1 MIELAVIVAAV
12 SYGAYRLVRAQKEA
26 RRYLE
31 DSGRDQP
38 MVLDHLSPSLGRLAR
53 ETRTLRL
60 SLESPIRM
68 VHDLLGTDLT
78 RTQGDLEAID
88 AALLEATRACGEWL
102 AMIEALPE
110 VDSSRLAD
118 LGIGGAF
125 VREALTIEN
134 GSFERARLRM
144 HGVPTLDR
152 RLGAIVRELARIEDA
167 LQVRDRVYR

>member
-1 MIELAVIVAAV
+1 MTSQELALTTSEIEGLAA
-12 SYGAYRLVRAQKEA
+12 RLGSVDPDLEELLADLLEA
-26 RRYLE
+26 LE
-31 DSGRDQP
+31 
-38 MVLDHLSPSLGRLAR
+38 SPSLERLAR

-110 VDSSRLAD
+110 VDARRLAD

-125 VREALTIEN
+125 VREALAIEN

-152 RLGAIVRELARIEDA
+152 RLGTPRR
-167 LQVRDRVYR
+167 